1 MRHVTAAANLH
12 RRDRPTPQRAVPS
25 GQDAALSFDSFS
37 PWGVSGIV
45 PYLRCP
51 HRLAITMRIRLHRL
65 LPSLILAL
73 AAVWSAG
80 TNAATMRALLVGVS
94 EYPSLDQNF
103 QLEGPR
109 NDIARMRDILSRRG
123 FQATN
128 MTVLADGVPSA
139 ELPTRA
145 NILDALDRLAKT
157 ATKEDTVLLYFAGHG
172 SQQPADRTTEEG
184 RAETDGLFEIFLPRD
199 IGHWSGARGSVENAL
214 IKTELRAAVDRI
226 RATGAFV
233 WGVFDACH
241 SATLVR
247 GANPD
252 VRMRYVNPMQLGV
265 PQTVLDHAAREGS
278 RMRGGPAPASLKP
291 GSPALAGTGDGGS
304 VFFYAAQTR
313 ETTPEMRLPVGHA
326 EGRQYGLFG
335 YMLMEALETGTP
347 MTYRQMAQYVLA
359 RYGAMNE
366 TRVTPLFS
374 GTALDQ
380 PVLGQQVPVVR
391 QWALEAGA
399 PLTVRAGA
407 LAGLIKGATLAVMAD
422 PLAPTDKALGYIRL
436 TDVSLAMAR
445 AEPVTYRGKPALQL
459 ATLPKGTYARAVQ
472 SLPDYALRVSVDGR
486 DCQQTACAGSATV
499 KRLRGMPDAVPGTV
513 LTWVDAPAQGD
524 VLLKLRP
531 DRIVLL
537 PPSLH
542 GTSCD
547 TGTDGNGTCPQS
559 ATLLATADTKASLER
574 RLATSL
580 HAVARATNLLRLAAR
595 LSETGDATSR
605 LEVSLRRASTEGT
618 VDVAPEQVP
627 TLRPGDRLAV
637 AMRNT
642 GLTPVDVTMLYLDAR
657 YGINTLFPDGA
668 GASNRLEPNASHAF
682 EIEITDDTL
691 GMERLLTIAVDAGR
705 GQERA
710 DFSFLAQ
717 PSLAQTRGATPGNE
731 AAANDDVMA
740 FMDAGFA
747 AYRTR
752 AARPAPQAPSART
765 SMRVYTFQIAR

>member
-1 MRHVTAAANLH
+1 
-12 RRDRPTPQRAVPS
+12 
-25 GQDAALSFDSFS
+25 
-37 PWGVSGIV
+37 
-45 PYLRCP
+45 
-51 HRLAITMRIRLHRL
+51 
-65 LPSLILAL
+65 
-73 AAVWSAG
+73 
-80 TNAATMRALLVGVS
+80 MRALLVGVS
-94 EYPSLDQNF
+94 EYPSLGQNF

-123 FQATN
+123 FQSAN
-128 MTVLADGVPSA
+128 VTVLADGVTSA

-145 NILDALDRLAKT
+145 NILRALERLAKT
-157 ATKEDTVLLYFAGHG
+157 ATKDDTVLLYFAGHG

-199 IGHWSGARGSVENAL
+199 IGQWSGARGSVENAL

-247 GANPD
+247 GASPD
-252 VRMRYVNPMQLGV
+252 VRMRYVNPAQLGI
-265 PQTVLDHAAREGS
+265 PQAALDDAARDGS
-278 RMRGGPAPASLKP
+278 RMRGAPVT
-291 GSPALAGTGDGGS
+291 GSIQPMSPELAGNRTGDGNS

-313 ETTPEMRLPVGHA
+313 ETTPEMRLPLGHA
-326 EGRQYGLFG
+326 DGRQYGLFG
-335 YMLMEALETGTP
+335 YMVMEALETGTP

-391 QWALEAGA
+391 QWAIEPGM

-407 LAGLIKGATLAVMAD
+407 LAGLANGATLAVLAD
-422 PLAPTDKALGYIRL
+422 PLAPTDKALGYMRL
-436 TDVSLAMAR
+436 TEVSLAMAR
-445 AEPVTYRGKPALQL
+445 AEPVAYRGKPALQP
-459 ATLPKGTYARAVQ
+459 ATLPKSAYARAVQ
-472 SLPDYALRVSVDGR
+472 ALPDYALRVSVDAR
-486 DCQQTACAGSATV
+486 DCGTACAGSATV
-499 KRLRGMPDAVPGTV
+499 KYLRAKTDAVPGTV

-524 VLLKLRP
+524 VMLKLLP

-537 PPSLH
+537 PPSLQ
-542 GTSCD
+542 GAPCD
-547 TGTDGNGTCPQS
+547 TGADGNVCPQS
-559 ATLLATADTKASLER
+559 ATLLATPDAKTNLDRK
-574 RLATSL
+574 LATAL
-580 HAVARATNLLRLAAR
+580 HAVARSTNLLRLAAR
-595 LSETGDATSR
+595 LSEIAQPASR
-605 LEVSLRRASTEGT
+605 LEVTLRRASAEGT

-637 AMRNT
+637 AMRNN
-642 GLTPVDVTMLYLDAR
+642 GFTPVDVTMLYLDAR

-682 EIEITDDTL
+682 EIEITDETL
-691 GMERLLTIAVDAGR
+691 GMERLLTIAVDASR

-717 PSLAQTRGATPGNE
+717 PSLAQTRGTAAGVGD
-731 AAANDDVMA
+731 AAANDDVLA

-747 AYRTR
+747 SYRTR

-765 SMRVYTFQIAR
+765 SMHVYTFQIAR